1 MKRIISGLLA
11 LALLGVAGA
20 RAQTESAYYE
30 EGVQAYAQ
38 GEYAEAYIHLKN
50 ALQADPNMVPA
61 RLLLAKVHFNAG
73 NVHAAVKESEEAL
86 LLGADINLVLPVY
99 GPALVV
105 LRQTDKL
112 FALEKVADEF
122 TPQSQFEWSLLKGQ
136 GHLQR
141 SEPDLARRE
150 FERAARL
157 FPDDIRSSNTLAAL
171 YIDNGMLAEATALLE
186 KSLGLDA
193 DNVKTLE
200 LSAELAIAEERYE
213 KALQLLARAHERD
226 STDLRV
232 LRSLARVHLLL
243 GNTAEME
250 HYLAL
255 ILEQSPDDPAATL
268 LSAVTSIDRGEVE
281 IGEAMLGEL
290 SQKLSRVDA
299 LRLQTTDGMLFI
311 QAASDYV
318 RGSDRSAIDLFN
330 TYLARN
336 PSDLAAISMLVDL
349 YLRNGEIRR
358 ANTLL
363 SDSREFITDDLAL
376 SLQLLHLYIQN
387 GSVWNARELL
397 EDLRKS
403 TGDNP
408 FVTILE
414 AELERS
420 QGESEKALAILDG
433 REFSAD
439 PPLSYVLLRGA
450 LLLDLARLAEA
461 ERLAAQLQSSNPDAL
476 RVQNFA
482 AVTYLRAGRLKAAER
497 AVDTALKLSASD
509 LEARFNQAMLLKQR
523 GRREDAARVLND
535 ILAERPSHTRSILLM
550 AQILHEQGRSEE
562 AIDWSKKVYVYDK
575 TSTLPD
581 EFQLGV
587 YSQQGDWQEA
597 LGAALALSKADP
609 LSEVYL
615 VQLAE
620 IYMRLGN
627 LEVAQRPLRRLFVL
641 WKNDAARLR
650 QLAEMQISAQN
661 PAEARMTLE
670 AALDLEPE
678 SLATRLALVRLEVA
692 GGHFARA
699 RERLDALA
707 ELGGDNAEVA
717 LLYGDVALA
726 EGEKEAARQ
735 HYLQSL
741 TLDSGQSA
749 AILRLY
755 ELSLDG
761 VGGEAFTATLE
772 NLLQQASLPP
782 WQVRLLAD
790 SYLQQGKPERA
801 QRYYESLLEHPD
813 HNADAGVLNNLA
825 NIYAE
830 EDLDKALDTA
840 MRALESGGEKNYA
853 LLDTVGWILTRLGRE
868 GQALPYLR
876 KAYSINSRDP
886 EIRYHTGVALLGLER
901 EAEARTELRAA
912 LADGTDFPGRDRAE
926 ALLNSLG
933 G

>member
-11 LALLGVAGA
+11 LALVGAAGA
-20 RAQTESAYYE
+20 RAQTDSAYYE

-105 LRQTDKL
+105 LRQPDKL

-122 TPQSQFEWSLLKGQ
+122 TPESQFEWSLLKGQ
-136 GHLQR
+136 GYLQR
-141 SEPDLARRE
+141 SEPELARRE

-157 FPDDIRSSNTLAAL
+157 FPEDVRSNNTLAAL
-171 YIDNGMLAEATALLE
+171 YIDNGMLAEASALLE

-193 DNVKTLE
+193 GNVKTLE
-200 LSAELAIAEERYE
+200 LSAELAIAEQRYAQ
-213 KALQLLARAHERD
+213 ALQLLTRAHEQD
-226 STDLRV
+226 SADLRV

-349 YLRNGEIRR
+349 YLRNGESRR

-397 EDLRKS
+397 EDLRAS

-433 REFSAD
+433 RESSD
-439 PPLSYVLLRGA
+439 PPVSYGLLRGA

-461 ERLAAQLQSSNPDAL
+461 ERVAAQLQSSNPDML

-497 AVDTALKLSASD
+497 AVNAALKLSASD
-509 LEARFNQAMLLKQR
+509 LEARFNHAMLLKQR

-550 AQILHEQGRSEE
+550 AQILYEQGRSEE

-587 YSQQGDWQEA
+587 YTRQGEWQDA

-609 LSEVYL
+609 LNEAYL

-650 QLAEMQISAQN
+650 QLADMQIASGN

-670 AALDLEPE
+670 AALELEPE
-678 SLATRLALVRLEVA
+678 SLATRLALVRLELSE
-692 GGHFARA
+692 GNHARA

-717 LLYGDVALA
+717 LLLGDMALA

-761 VGGEAFTATLE
+761 VGGEAFTAALE

-801 QRYYESLLEHPD
+801 QRYYESLLEHPE

-868 GQALPYLR
+868 AQALPYLR

-912 LADGTDFPGRDRAE
+912 LADDTDFPGRDRAE
-926 ALLNSLG
+926 TLLNSLG

>member
-1 MKRIISGLLA
+1 MGSAPVLA
-11 LALLGVAGA
+11 
-20 RAQTESAYYE
+20 QSQSAYYE

-61 RLLLAKVHFNAG
+61 RVLLAKVHFNAG
-73 NVHAAVKESEEAL
+73 NVHGAVKESEEAL
-86 LLGADINLVLPVY
+86 LLGADINLILPVY

-122 TPQSQFEWSLLKGQ
+122 TPESQFEWALLKGQ

-157 FPDDIRSSNTLAAL
+157 FPNDVRSNNTLAAL
-171 YIDNGMLAEATALLE
+171 YIDNGMLAEAAALLE
-186 KSLGLDA
+186 KSLLLDA
-193 DNVKTLE
+193 DNIKTLE
-200 LSAELAIAEERYE
+200 LSAELAIAEEHYD
-213 KALQLLARAHERD
+213 KALRLLARAHEQD
-226 STDLRV
+226 SADLRV

-243 GNTAEME
+243 GNTQEME
-250 HYLAL
+250 NYLEL

-268 LSAVTSIDRGEVE
+268 LTAITSIDRGDTE
-281 IGEAMLGEL
+281 IGDAMLSEL

-299 LRLQTTDGMLFI
+299 LRLQSTDGMLFI

-349 YLRNGEIRR
+349 YLRNNESRR

-387 GSVWNARELL
+387 GSVLNARELL
-397 EDLRKS
+397 EDLRES
-403 TGDNP
+403 TGNNP

-420 QGESEKALAILDG
+420 QGKSEEALAVLEQRD
-433 REFSAD
+433 FSVD
-439 PPLSYVLLRGA
+439 PPLSYGLLRGA
-450 LLLDLARLAEA
+450 LLLDIGRLDEA
-461 ERLAAQLQSSNPDAL
+461 ERVAKQLQSSNPDAL

-482 AVTYLRAGRLKAAER
+482 AVIYLRAGRLKDAER
-497 AVDTALKLSASD
+497 AIDAALKLSGSD
-509 LEARFNQAMLLKQR
+509 VEARFNQAMLLKQR
-523 GRREDAARVLND
+523 GKRDDAARLLNE
-535 ILAERPSHTRSILLM
+535 ILAGRPSHTKSILLM
-550 AQILHEQGRSEE
+550 AQILYEQGRSDE
-562 AIDWSKKVYVYDK
+562 AIDWSEKVYVYDK

-581 EFQLGV
+581 EFRLGV
-587 YSQQGDWQEA
+587 YAQQGDWEDA
-597 LGAALALSKADP
+597 LSAALALSKADP

-620 IYMRLGN
+620 IYLKLGDM
-627 LEVAQRPLRRLFVL
+627 EVAQRPLRRLFVL
-641 WKNDAARLR
+641 WKDDAAKLRRL
-650 QLAEMQISAQN
+650 ADMQISAQN

-670 AALDLEPE
+670 AALKLEPE
-678 SLATRLALVRLEVA
+678 SFDTRLSLVRLDLA
-692 GGHFARA
+692 QSRYAPA
-699 RERLDALA
+699 RERLDGLS
-707 ELGGDNAEVA
+707 ELIGDNADVSF
-717 LLYGDVALA
+717 LYGDLALA
-726 EGEKEAARQ
+726 EGDKETARE

-741 TLDSGQSA
+741 TLNPAQSA
-749 AILRLY
+749 AVLRLY
-755 ELSLDG
+755 ELSLEG
-761 VGGEAFTATLE
+761 VGAEAFTATLE
-772 NLLQQASLPP
+772 KILQQASLPP

-790 SYLQQGKPERA
+790 SYLVQGKPERA

-813 HNADAGVLNNLA
+813 YGSDAGVLNNLA

-830 EDLDKALDTA
+830 EDLDKALATA
-840 MRALESGGEKNYA
+840 MQALESGGEKNYA

-868 GQALPYLR
+868 EQALPYLR
-876 KAYSINSRDP
+876 KAYSINSRNP
-886 EIRYHTGVALLGLER
+886 EIRYHTGVALLGLKR
-901 EAEARTELRAA
+901 EAEALSELRAA
-912 LADGTDFPGRDRAE
+912 LASDAEYPGRDDAE
-926 ALLNSLG
+926 TLLNSLAQ
-933 G
+933 